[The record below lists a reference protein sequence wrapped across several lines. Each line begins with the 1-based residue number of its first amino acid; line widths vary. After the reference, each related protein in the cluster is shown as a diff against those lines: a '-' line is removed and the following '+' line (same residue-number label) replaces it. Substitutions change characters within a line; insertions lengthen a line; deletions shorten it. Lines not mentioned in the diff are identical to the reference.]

1 MKLRMEHTTDPI
13 SGKDLTDHRDLPYI
27 VEQTDQGEM
36 TVYFE
41 SEETKQQYF
50 NTPPENPARNF
61 KRDIG
66 KNGPQWVDDED

>member
-1 MKLRMEHTTDPI
+1 MKRRTEYAIDPI
-13 SGKDLTDHRDLPYI
+13 TGRDLTDHRDLPYI
-27 VEQTDQGEM
+27 VEQTDQGEV

-50 NTPPENPARNF
+50 NTPPEDPVRGF

-66 KNGPQWVDDED
+66 NSGAHWVEKD